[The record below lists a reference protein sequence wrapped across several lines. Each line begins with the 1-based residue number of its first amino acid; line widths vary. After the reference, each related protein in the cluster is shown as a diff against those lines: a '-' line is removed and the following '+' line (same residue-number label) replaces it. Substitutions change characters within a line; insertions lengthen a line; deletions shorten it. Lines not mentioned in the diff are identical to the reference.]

1 MKACTRLKKL
11 VKMKHRYLVFQI
23 EHYYPAGGMSDY
35 VTKTLSLN
43 DAVSFVFG
51 KINEDPLSL
60 TDYQIYDIIKDEI
73 VYEFIQNG
81 EKYKIKRNI

>member
-23 EHYYPAGGMSDY
+23 EHYYPAGGMGDY
-35 VTKTLSLN
+35 VLKTLSLN

-81 EKYKIKRNI
+81 GKYKIKRNV

>member
-1 MKACTRLKKL
+1 
-11 VKMKHRYLVFQI
+11 MKHRYLVFEI
-23 EHYYPAGGMSDY
+23 DRHYPSGGMNDY
-35 VTKTLSLN
+35 VFNSLSLN

-60 TDYQIYDIIKDEI
+60 TDYQIYDIIKDEM

-81 EKYKIKRNI
+81 GKYKIKRNGKEKK

>member
-1 MKACTRLKKL
+1 
-11 VKMKHRYLVFQI
+11 MKHRYLVFEI
-23 EHYYPAGGMSDY
+23 PHFYPAGGMNDC

-81 EKYKIKRNI
+81 GKYKIKRNI